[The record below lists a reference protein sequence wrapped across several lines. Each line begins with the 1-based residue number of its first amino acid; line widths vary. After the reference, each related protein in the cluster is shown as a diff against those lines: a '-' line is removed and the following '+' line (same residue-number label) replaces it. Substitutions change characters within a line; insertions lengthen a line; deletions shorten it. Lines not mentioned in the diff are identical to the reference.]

1 MTALDLTPLAA
12 DCEARAKAGEK
23 PNPEIWNKRV
33 AVVPRSGE
41 SDLGVFVWLP
51 LEAESIFSEHDW
63 QDDDPASQLFAE
75 ALLREATAPLH
86 ASTKA
91 FFDSMNENG
100 AMGDLIARACGQP
113 EEARLIG
120 EYEEMV
126 EAHAARVKALEDQLA
141 KAATRIRNM
150 RRGLRENAKAFTLRN
165 IEASE
170 RLKRVVDLA
179 TDNKRH
185 RELIREQS
193 ARIAAL
199 EAALAEA
206 KDVACKWRDHHAEKP
221 DRATY
226 WNDLAARWQDALAGQ
241 AGGDK

>member
-1 MTALDLTPLAA
+1 MTALDLTALAA

-126 EAHAARVKALEDQLA
+126 DAHAARVKALEDQLA

-185 RELIREQS
+185 REFAREQS

-206 KDVACKWRDHHAEKP
+206 TPAS
-221 DRATY
+221 
-226 WNDLAARWQDALAGQ
+226 QD
-241 AGGDK
+241 GGDK